1 MKVFKK
7 FFSQKIYWGGLLG
20 ITIVVSIFMI
30 GFMGSTVDPKP
41 NDLPIAL
48 VVEDKGVKSPNNTL
62 NFGETVKE
70 NLITNQE
77 IPFKWSIVQ
86 SKEEALSKMNDRA
99 YYAAIVIPENTSLNI
114 ASILQPS
121 QQQPQVEVIINE
133 GMNYTASNTVSQIID
148 QIGMDMNSQIQSI
161 IFSQLQAQSLSLP
174 PEKIEQVINP
184 LLIKKEV
191 INNVDTHTA
200 NGNTPVLFT
209 QILWLSIFICSLI
222 LFITLKKTTNSQINL
237 SSVISQLIGGLLFI
251 LVIVSSIL
259 LFAKYI
265 LDVSIPNMEDAF
277 LFLLLSGFV
286 FFLLQNTLFNW
297 IGVIAAPFILLM
309 FLFSIPV
316 LNLPTEFLP
325 NSTKELLYSWIPL
338 KFSVEGLR
346 GIFFFD
352 NNNVKEYLTILIYI
366 GIGSLITMTLSIFK
380 KQRKKEKH
388 VEISN
393 SN

>member
-41 NDLPIAL
+41 NELPIAL
-48 VVEDKGVKSPNNTL
+48 VVEDKGVESPNITL
-62 NFGETVKE
+62 NFCETVKE
-70 NLITNQE
+70 NLITNQD

-114 ASILQPS
+114 ASILQPNP
-121 QQQPQVEVIINE
+121 QQPQVEVIINE
-133 GMNYTASNTVSQIID
+133 GMNYTASNTVTQIID
-148 QIGMDMNSQIQSI
+148 QIGMDMNSQIQTI

-191 INNVDTHTA
+191 INNVDSHTA

-222 LFITLKKTTNSQINL
+222 LFIILKKTTNSQINL
-237 SSVISQLIGGLLFI
+237 SSVVSQLIGGILFI

-265 LDVSIPNMEDAF
+265 LDVSIPNMENAF

-325 NSTKELLYSWIPL
+325 DTTKELLYSWIPL

-352 NNNVKEYLTILIYI
+352 NNNVREYLTILIYI

-380 KQRKKEKH
+380 KQNKKEKH
-388 VEISN
+388 VEIAN